1 MCVGLEGRPQLGS
14 DSLAATHWRVEY
26 VPTKQ
31 SRDDNVE
38 SFTDDDIEAY
48 DDGYWLGNK
57 GHGEASPGRA
67 GFSVHRNT
75 TDVKSTATGNNVR
88 H

>member
-1 MCVGLEGRPQLGS
+1 MCQLNNPEMIMS
-14 DSLAATHWRVEY
+14 KVLLMMIL
-26 VPTKQ
+26 KQ
-31 SRDDNVE
+31 
-38 SFTDDDIEAY
+38 AY